1 MCLRA
6 FARCSTVART
16 GRVNQSSP
24 HDETKQPLLPKC
36 MYLTGLTKVWARLTQ
51 CSCTHYK
58 QLSPVEQESKE
69 GGIHAHSARHRATMG
84 TLDFDYEMAS
94 TCSSSISLLAGTGS
108 SACDLSVNDVSLP
121 QSNKQ
126 TTTSHLRNVSNTA
139 VFGDEISESFGKE
152 RNPWIFAYSEPDS
165 SSVFTYFDSTRS
177 LLNTSTATAA
187 SRVMTASSSDITA
200 PDCTSRADK
209 VHDARVPINR
219 PSTTVDY
226 NSTHITSNT
235 HASDHKMKTAED
247 LNKKA
252 CNVTFP
258 PDAINPSTGSPL
270 MFNTTPCT
278 SQAGGTPT
286 APSRAKQSGQQ
297 HKCCLGVL
305 SAFEAKFLNDEDKQ
319 AIIEGGC
326 HGLCAAQATFINNKF
341 SNDEETDAGSPKS
354 SPPARCPSDRPARFV
369 SSMPSDIMP
378 NGRRGEGSTMPRFSR
393 RRVAAEYKRPRSS
406 LALAEHPS
414 RKSGRPR
421 GILLTQPDA
430 LRQTDRTFLRN
441 AVQHSKSSISTDDKL
456 NDLSSVSLDHLFS
469 ITHQPKQKLKRQVKH
484 DDLRHEFESQGEL
497 AKGAHVTVQAREES
511 SLRRKLFRRLR
522 ALF

>member
-1 MCLRA
+1 MPTLQDVHDSLAHKSREA
-6 FARCSTVART
+6 SLSSCSD
-16 GRVNQSSP
+16 
-24 HDETKQPLLPKC
+24 H
-36 MYLTGLTKVWARLTQ
+36 
-51 CSCTHYK
+51 
-58 QLSPVEQESKE
+58 
-69 GGIHAHSARHRATMG
+69 ATMG
-84 TLDFDYEMAS
+84 SHVFGYETGS
-94 TCSSSISLLAGTGS
+94 SPSSSCSLLAEAGS
-108 SACDLSVNDVSLP
+108 SMCGSSVNDVLLP

-126 TTTSHLRNVSNTA
+126 TTTSHLRNVSTTA
-139 VFGDEISESFGKE
+139 VFGDETLVPSRKE
-152 RNPWIFAYSEPDS
+152 PHPRILADSEPHS
-165 SSVFTYFDSTRS
+165 SSVLTYADSTCS

-187 SRVMTASSSDITA
+187 SRAMTSSSLDITA
-200 PDCTSRADK
+200 PDCTSQADK
-209 VHDARVPINR
+209 VHNARVPINR
-219 PSTTVDY
+219 LSTTVDY

-252 CNVTFP
+252 CNVFFP
-258 PDAINPSTGSPL
+258 PDANNPSTGLPL

-278 SQAGGTPT
+278 SQAGGTPI
-286 APSRAKQSGQQ
+286 APNRAKQPGQQ

-341 SNDEETDAGSPKS
+341 SNDEETDAGSLKS

-378 NGRRGEGSTMPRFSR
+378 NGRRGEGSTLPRFSR
-393 RRVAAEYKRPRSS
+393 RRVAAEYKRPRSF

-441 AVQHSKSSISTDDKL
+441 AVQHSKSSTPTDDNL

-484 DDLRHEFESQGEL
+484 DDLRHEYQSQGEL
-497 AKGAHVTVQAREES
+497 AKRARLTVQAKEAHVTVQAREKS
-511 SLRRKLFRRLR
+511 SSSRKLFRRLR

>member
-1 MCLRA
+1 
-6 FARCSTVART
+6 
-16 GRVNQSSP
+16 
-24 HDETKQPLLPKC
+24 LLPKSALITNSC
-36 MYLTGLTKVWARLTQ
+36 RLLNKRAKKVAFMPTLQDVRD
-51 CSCTHYK
+51 S
-58 QLSPVEQESKE
+58 LSRKNRKASL
-69 GGIHAHSARHRATMG
+69 SSLSDRATMG

-441 AVQHSKSSISTDDKL
+441 AVQ
-456 NDLSSVSLDHLFS
+456 
-469 ITHQPKQKLKRQVKH
+469 QV
-484 DDLRHEFESQGEL
+484 
-497 AKGAHVTVQAREES
+497 
-511 SLRRKLFRRLR
+511 
-522 ALF
+522 